1 MTTDPQHI
9 RMVEALL
16 FAAAEPLDEASLHA
30 RLPEDVDLAAAIE
43 GVMAQ
48 YADRGV
54 NVVRVAGRWALRTAP
69 DLKFLLEKEVEVT
82 RRLSRAAV
90 ETLAIIAYHQPIT
103 RAEIEEVRGVAISKG
118 TIDVLMEEDWVRP
131 KGRRKTPGRP
141 VTYGTTPNFLE
152 HFGLEELADLPG
164 IEELKA
170 AGLLSARPPAS
181 LVAEAREQAAA
192 SAKPDEEN
200 EEERFS
206 EWDDPDEERP
216 DEAEVETDDEIEVE
230 EEE

>member
-1 MTTDPQHI
+1 MTTDLQHI

-30 RLPEDVDLAAAIE
+30 RLPDDVDLAAALD
-43 GVMAQ
+43 GVTAK
-48 YADRGV
+48 YADSGV
-54 NVVRVAGRWALRTAP
+54 NVVRVAGRWALRTSP

-82 RRLSRAAV
+82 RRLSRAAI

-141 VTYGTTPNFLE
+141 VTYGTTGNFLE

-181 LVAEAREQAAA
+181 LVAEAKAQAAA
-192 SAKPDEEN
+192 TVKPEEEN

-206 EWDDPDEERP
+206 EWDDPDEEMR
-216 DEAEVETDDEIEVE
+216 DDENGSE